1 MKLKTLF
8 VLLLFL
14 AATTVQAAPRA
25 AYTGPERQSFD
36 KSAFYGIMASGD
48 PEAVNSELA
57 LLANASFPEKQAYEG
72 ALLMRKAGLLTMP
85 GEKLRSFK
93 SGRIKLESALSKD
106 SANAEYHFLRLII
119 QEHAPG
125 IVRYSKDIQ
134 KDASFIRRSF
144 KDLSPAVQKAI
155 LDYSK
160 NSKNLNAEDLDPK
173 KD

>member
-1 MKLKTLF
+1 MKLKALF
-8 VLLLFL
+8 VLLLL
-14 AATTVQAAPRA
+14 PCALTVHATSGV
-25 AYTGPERQSFD
+25 TGPDPEWQSFD
-36 KSAFYGIMASGD
+36 KSAFYHIMSSAD
-48 PEAVNSELA
+48 EDVVNSELA

-93 SGRIKLESALSKD
+93 SGRIKLETALLKD
-106 SANAEYHFLRLII
+106 SANGEYRFLRLII

-125 IVRYSKDIQ
+125 IVRYSKDIR

-155 LDYSK
+155 LNYAK
-160 NSKNLNAEDLDPK
+160 NSKNLNPDDLDPK
-173 KD
+173 K